1 MALDPRQLQVLLTV
15 VREGSFSAA
24 AGVLNMSQPAVS
36 MAIAQ
41 LERSVGA
48 QLVERGRQ
56 GAKATQAGR
65 ILTRRAEMIETVIGL
80 ARREVALGMLGME
93 GPLVVGGTPGAL
105 ISLLPP
111 ATARLERAGTRFAL
125 QVVEAADA
133 DLFEMLRT
141 YSIDLAICTVSI
153 GTLPPDIVERAL
165 LVDRFILA
173 MRAGH
178 PFPSDTATLGEVAG
192 LEWALPGVG
201 GAFQRQIEAM
211 FLNAGVPVP
220 QQAIRSDSIAL
231 TKEIVRQSDHV
242 TILPHRVV
250 ATELANGEF
259 RQVMLRTGSPTR
271 TVGVR
276 MLRERAQMPLAD
288 NLIRAMADAAELIH
302 QQN

>member
-1 MALDPRQLQVLLTV
+1 MALDPRQLRVLLTV

-24 AGVLNMSQPAVS
+24 AEVLHMSQPAVS

-65 ILTRRAEMIETVIGL
+65 ILTRRAEMIETVIDL
-80 ARREVALGMLGME
+80 ARREIALGMVGTQ
-93 GPLVVGGTPGAL
+93 GPLIVGGTPGAL

-111 ATARLERAGTRFAL
+111 ATARLEREGTRFAL

-141 YSIDLAICTVSI
+141 FTIDLAVCTVSL
-153 GTLPPDIVERAL
+153 GALPQDIVERAL

-178 PFPSDTATLGEVAG
+178 PFPSDTATLSEVAG
-192 LEWALPGVG
+192 LEWALPGLG

-211 FLNAGVPVP
+211 FLNAGVLVP
-220 QQAIRSDSIAL
+220 ERAIRSDSIAL

-242 TILPHRVV
+242 TILPHRVI
-250 ATELANGEF
+250 ATELTNGMF
-259 RQVMLRTGSPTR
+259 RQVVLRTGSPTR

-288 NLIRAMADAAELIH
+288 SLIRAMADATESIH
-302 QQN
+302 QQS